1 VRVHAVLAE
10 HVTPFNNA
18 LQMPDV
24 TGIINMHTDAGRAM
38 MDAILYAQAQIISF
52 SQDFELV
59 TLVTLCAIPLAFIM
73 GSTKASM
80 HAPGAKAEAAA
91 VME

>member
-1 VRVHAVLAE
+1 
-10 HVTPFNNA
+10 
-18 LQMPDV
+18 
-24 TGIINMHTDAGRAM
+24 M

-80 HAPGAKAEAAA
+80 RNPGASDHAA

>member
-1 VRVHAVLAE
+1 
-10 HVTPFNNA
+10 
-18 LQMPDV
+18 MPNV
-24 TGIINMHTDAGRAM
+24 TGIINLQTDAGRAM

-80 HAPGAKAEAAA
+80 RNPGASDHAA